1 MRYKPT
7 RFFHVCLLVALA
19 WLVAPSMSFVG
30 CSGEGTN
37 NTNNNT
43 PANSNDNAN
52 NNTEQEP
59 ANNNEPVNQDEPKD
73 GKEPTVNEEPKNETE
88 QPVGSEPAPPED
100 AGPKPDPTPESDG
113 TCKPEDCKTGPTG
126 NPGPAWSSSFAGFT
140 TATLNGN
147 NGGWTGLKAKC
158 TAQFSGSHVC
168 SQRELARM
176 LQNGTLPSMTG
187 KAAWVIGSN
196 FSYPNESK
204 IASNCS
210 GWDSDDPS
218 DLGTTIVFKSNG
230 NAHFFSAECNTTR
243 PVACCMD

>member
-1 MRYKPT
+1 MTHNTR
-7 RFFHVCLLVALA
+7 RFFRLCVAVSLA
-19 WLVAPSMSFVG
+19 WFLVHPSAFVACG
-30 CSGEGTN
+30 GSN
-37 NTNNNT
+37 DNNNNT
-43 PANSNDNAN
+43 SNSNDNSNDAG
-52 NNTEQEP
+52 EEP
-59 ANNNEPVNQDEPKD
+59 TNNNEPVSNEQQ
-73 GKEPTVNEEPKNETE
+73 GKEKAEGPEDA
-88 QPVGSEPAPPED
+88 SAPPE
-100 AGPKPDPTPESDG
+100 PTPELSG
-113 TCKPEDCKTGPTG
+113 SCKPEDCKKGPIGDTGPKGEKGDTG
-126 NPGPAWSSSFAGFT
+126 DQGPAWSSSFAGFT
-140 TATLNGN
+140 TTTLNGN

-187 KAAWVIGSN
+187 NAAWVIGSN

-218 DLGTTIVFKSNG
+218 DLGTTIVFKSNS
-230 NAHFFSAECNTTR
+230 NAFFFSAECNTTR